1 MAKEEFAMMQ
11 PLASPGTRA
20 ALSGIPGQAEPAADL
35 LQWEEDLGDQINS
48 MKVAVKRLQ
57 ERVEVFETSL
67 ASLVRAEVAKC
78 TEQRPDRILDEKSDR
93 LLTSLQKSHAVLQ
106 NQLLA
111 LKVEVCSLKSKSMFS
126 DAPVPASS
134 NRALTS
140 SVATEAAALLR
151 TMSDQTMPS
160 NRSGELL
167 PVDRLRSIVR
177 GLRGRALADSEID
190 DIIKKAANSVG
201 VQVSNSMTFEEVGL
215 LMMVAYDTK

>member
-1 MAKEEFAMMQ
+1 
-11 PLASPGTRA
+11 
-20 ALSGIPGQAEPAADL
+20 
-35 LQWEEDLGDQINS
+35 
-48 MKVAVKRLQ
+48 
-57 ERVEVFETSL
+57 
-67 ASLVRAEVAKC
+67 
-78 TEQRPDRILDEKSDR
+78 
-93 LLTSLQKSHAVLQ
+93 
-106 NQLLA
+106 
-111 LKVEVCSLKSKSMFS
+111 MFS